1 MILERDS
8 RYSDGTILGSM
19 CTEPH
24 PVALRTFRE
33 ALHINLGDPYLF
45 PNSAEAERE
54 CVRWM
59 AEVLLDHPAPEEAVG
74 AIVSGGTEANIL
86 AAYAAREVTGGREII
101 VPETRHFSFEKAAR
115 MLKMRLVE
123 APVDEE
129 YRVDVDA
136 VQDLITRDTA
146 LIVGIVGTTETGS
159 VDDVEALSDI
169 AEDHGVPLHV
179 DAAFG
184 GFVAPFLRKHRDLPR
199 FGFDL
204 EGVTSVTVD
213 PHKMGLVPPP
223 AGGIIFRDEELPRE
237 IEVYAPYLSGG
248 GSRQFTIV
256 GTRPGAPVLALY
268 ANILTLGEEGYER
281 IALACYEE
289 TLKVVDAAK
298 ELGLELA
305 VDPPHL
311 NLVNVLLDDESTAER
326 LLKEAERHG
335 WKVSVSAN
343 PLGVRI
349 VMMPH
354 LTADRVIEF
363 LRLMARVV
371 EGCPANGS

>member
-1 MILERDS
+1 
-8 RYSDGTILGSM
+8 
-19 CTEPH
+19 
-24 PVALRTFRE
+24 
-33 ALHINLGDPYLF
+33 
-45 PNSAEAERE
+45 
-54 CVRWM
+54 
-59 AEVLLDHPAPEEAVG
+59 
-74 AIVSGGTEANIL
+74 
-86 AAYAAREVTGGREII
+86 
-101 VPETRHFSFEKAAR
+101 
-115 MLKMRLVE
+115 
-123 APVDEE
+123 
-129 YRVDVDA
+129 
-136 VQDLITRDTA
+136 
-146 LIVGIVGTTETGS
+146 
-159 VDDVEALSDI
+159 DVEALSDI